1 MASHSHVE
9 QKETSSGS
17 RHWVTATLFILMI
30 VGFFVTA
37 GVFLKNRQA
46 LPVSIGAVNE
56 QVPVSYNPPVV
67 AESNLDTVNTTS
79 VTNSMQNLT
88 DETET
93 VEVATRNPVF
103 LTVIS
108 TDQADE
114 IIPPQALNYDPA
126 NRIDV
131 PTWELEIPNP
141 EMPITVFLAGTTGC
155 STCAIE
161 AQSLRQVAQELQ
173 NPNLEIVVVDIY
185 PYVGAEGLAWF
196 AGAINATDLTWAMD
210 QNSTFM
216 NTYQLALDTT
226 LIMNSNGDVL
236 YRDDVITP
244 YETLREQIELALNQ
258 T

>member
-9 QKETSSGS
+9 RKESSSGS
-17 RHWVTATLFILMI
+17 RHWVTAALLILMI

-37 GVFLKNRQA
+37 GVFLKNSQA

-56 QVPVSYNPPVV
+56 QVLVTDNPPVGVV
-67 AESNLDTVNTTS
+67 AESNLDIVNATLE
-79 VTNSMQNLT
+79 TNSTQNLT

-93 VEVATRNPVF
+93 VEIDTSDPV
-103 LTVIS
+103 LITVIS

-114 IIPPQALNYDPA
+114 IIPPQSLNYDPA

-131 PTWELEIPNP
+131 PTSELEIPNS

-173 NPNLEIVVVDIY
+173 NPNLEIIIVDIY

-216 NTYQLALDTT
+216 TTYQLALDTT

-244 YETLREQIELALNQ
+244 YETLREQIELALN
-258 T
+258 